1 MSKPLQII
9 SVRDIA
15 KTAST
20 CSSISAIST
29 SFVDCSSLTHSVV
42 TTVEEISIRQGESFS
57 RADKSIAKNNTSF
70 AVPKVFVKDLNI
82 DYSSVLGSGT
92 FGTVCKGNWAGSE
105 VAIKAISINKRS
117 HKAMLRMVV
126 KEIEISSKLRHPNII
141 QFLAIARGETTIYL
155 VHEYINECNMEDAIF
170 CAEKK
175 LEMGI
180 TQQDKLFIMRQVVQS
195 LPYMHALVPIVLH
208 NDIKPGNVMIKKVV
222 YAQSYVTWILVE
234 YNWLVQLQQLQ
245 LALHVDRRVTLHQN
259 VYYGS
264 QNLPQPQLFGHWV

>member
-1 MSKPLQII
+1 
-9 SVRDIA
+9 
-15 KTAST
+15 
-20 CSSISAIST
+20 
-29 SFVDCSSLTHSVV
+29 
-42 TTVEEISIRQGESFS
+42 
-57 RADKSIAKNNTSF
+57 
-70 AVPKVFVKDLNI
+70 
-82 DYSSVLGSGT
+82 
-92 FGTVCKGNWAGSE
+92 
-105 VAIKAISINKRS
+105 
-117 HKAMLRMVV
+117 
-126 KEIEISSKLRHPNII
+126 
-141 QFLAIARGETTIYL
+141 
-155 VHEYINECNMEDAIF
+155 
-170 CAEKK
+170 
-175 LEMGI
+175 MGI